1 MIRLTLEIG
10 HWRVSLE
17 AGVPD
22 DEEPPGYRESD
33 LTSMVETAPPYVAAG
48 MDPYPEDRTA
58 RARHIIGFR
67 PNPERKERHVR
78 A

>member
-22 DEEPPGYRESD
+22 DGEEPPGYRESD
-33 LTSMVETAPPYVAAG
+33 LSSMIETAPPYVAEG
-48 MDPYPEDRTA
+48 LEPYPEDR
-58 RARHIIGFR
+58 ARHTIGFR
-67 PNPERKERHVR
+67 PNPERKE
-78 A
+78 

>member
-22 DEEPPGYRESD
+22 DEEPHGYRESD
-33 LTSMVETAPPYVAAG
+33 LTSMVEIAPPYVAAG
-48 MDPYPEDRTA
+48 LDPYPEDRTA

>member
-22 DEEPPGYRESD
+22 DEEPHGYRESD
-33 LTSMVETAPPYVAAG
+33 LSSMIETAPPYVAAG
-48 MDPYPEDRTA
+48 VEPYPEDRT
-58 RARHIIGFR
+58 RHTIGFR